1 MQTRVQPANFYY
13 VAEIFLQILARAQ
26 IQQDSQDQVSK
37 MQKDCE
43 EKPIQRGMSGMLR
56 PTPCEMHGSRI
67 DKSEKATITKS
78 VNGKKLD
85 MFPLPFLY
93 ASFSLREIY
102 RPATRRHQSK

>member
-1 MQTRVQPANFYY
+1 MHKYNKAKG
-13 VAEIFLQILARAQ
+13 
-26 IQQDSQDQVSK
+26 SQDQVFK
-37 MQKDCE
+37 MRKDCE

-67 DKSEKATITKS
+67 DKSEKATNTKS

-102 RPATRRHQSK
+102 RPATQRHQSK